1 MSEQFISPDE
11 HELVEQDEPMTERAQ
26 YIAGLRQIADFYDAH
41 PEVPTPSD
49 NHTNYA
55 VNTDEDARNL
65 AKALGT
71 FKKEYSEDMFTM
83 SKTFGSVQARF
94 VFYRKA
100 ICKAKVVGVKTI
112 EAEFVPAVEAYTRP
126 ARTVDIIEWDCGSLL
141 DPSVVPV
148 DKEKVD
154 G

>member
-1 MSEQFISPDE
+1 MSE
-11 HELVEQDEPMTERAQ
+11 ERAL
-26 YIAGLRQIADFYDAH
+26 YVAGLREIADFYDAH

-49 NHTNYA
+49 GHNNYA
-55 VNTDEDARNL
+55 VNTDEDARKL

-83 SKTFGSVQARF
+83 SKTFGSIQAKF

-112 EAEFVPAVEAYTRP
+112 EAQFVPAYTVP

-141 DPSVVPV
+141 DPVTSEESSN
-148 DKEKVD
+148 DRSQEAGSAQD
-154 G
+154 

>member
-1 MSEQFISPDE
+1 MTEQFIPPDE
-11 HELVEQDEPMTERAQ
+11 HELVEQDEPMTEREKYTAS
-26 YIAGLRQIADFYDAH
+26 LRQLATFYEAH
-41 PEVPTPSD
+41 PEIPFGSD
-49 NHTNYA
+49 TITNYA
-55 VNTDEDARNL
+55 VNSDEDARNL

-83 SKTFGSVQARF
+83 SKSFGGLAVRF